1 MNIFNILIP
10 KQDLTYLNGSD
21 KMDKAVEFL
30 LASGFTAVPV
40 VDEVGRLEGIVS
52 EGDFLRIAIRHGCD
66 EMKNMT
72 VRDIVHLSVDDFV
85 LNSTDT
91 DKIMDKIIDRNFLS
105 VIDDRNIFIGII
117 TRRSVML
124 HLKRK

>member
-1 MNIFNILIP
+1 
-10 KQDLTYLNGSD
+10 DLTYLNGSD

-52 EGDFLRIAIRHGCD
+52 EGDFLRIAIQHGCD

-72 VRDIVHLSVDDFV
+72 VRDIVHLSVDDYV

-124 HLKRK
+124 QLKRK